1 MVSFE
6 TASWYTVR
14 LNGDYSFQ
22 NAVNSGAISKASTRS
37 PRNNE
42 LCQVVSNEKFREFSG
57 IITLLGECLHKVWL
71 DRLAG
76 LTRDATNICPKRV
89 KQVSRANLFHI

>member
-22 NAVNSGAISKASTRS
+22 NAVKSGAISKASTRIVGEITNFAKLLATRNFGNFQELS
-37 PRNNE
+37 PY
-42 LCQVVSNEKFREFSG
+42 LGGIYIKSG
-57 IITLLGECLHKVWL
+57 
-71 DRLAG
+71 
-76 LTRDATNICPKRV
+76 
-89 KQVSRANLFHI
+89 